1 MNLLFQLYLFCECDV
16 DDLDRELPTDL
27 DVILKSVREVS
38 GICGEN
44 ESGSGNESEVSS
56 NKYTSLRII
65 VAGQK
70 Y

>member
-1 MNLLFQLYLFCECDV
+1 MNLLFRLYLFCECDV

-44 ESGSGNESEVSS
+44 ESGNGNESEVSS
-56 NKYTSLRII
+56 NKYTSLRI